1 MKYLKTYEDL
11 KYTQEEEKDYIKK
24 VDVILKNMSTTLQ
37 VKKFNNDIKCSMDII
52 TDSKIDK
59 KDITYGKIK
68 LKTEDDNE
76 MSFVVYLRN
85 LVKPYTINESYV
97 LDVYKPANYILDDE
111 AINILIKMFKKCSI
125 YFNLSDSQLHNIIK
139 ILNNKVKNI
148 DDHLNTT
155 YPI

>member
-52 TDSKIDK
+52 TDSKNNK

-111 AINILIKMFKKCSI
+111 AINILIKMLLFKK
-125 YFNLSDSQLHNIIK
+125 
-139 ILNNKVKNI
+139 
-148 DDHLNTT
+148 
-155 YPI
+155 